1 MRSLLKRVFVS
12 AAVVAVLGVAA
23 CDEVPTVPEACELY
37 SLGPTLSFVVPSAS
51 ALQPALVDAQ
61 QRLLPSLSVPQ
72 SALAAEISTFS
83 IELAGAD
90 EQTLCRAYNAVAER
104 FDLIA
109 PTLPVADGPDVEGIR
124 LALRLSHA
132 YLASN

>member
-12 AAVVAVLGVAA
+12 VAVVAVLGVAA
-23 CDEVPTVPEACELY
+23 CDEVPTITEPCELR

-72 SALAAEISTFS
+72 SALAVDISRFS

-90 EQTLCRAYNAVAER
+90 NETLCRAYNAVAER
-104 FDLIA
+104 FELVA
-109 PTLPVADGPDVEGIR
+109 PSLPESDGPDIEGIR